1 MDNSVPN
8 NHTIFVDDQKEMEN
22 WTAAK
27 YFNTLPELVQ
37 RKYNRLSPEQL
48 KDQAFASTIED
59 EKDLK
64 KMKKRRETRYEELAE
79 ALDDQETVDRVMSHI
94 DLRRNLQKGKA
105 VKVADGVNGHA
116 DVYKWDFERKK

>member
-8 NHTIFVDDQKEMEN
+8 NHTIFVDDQEEMEN

-27 YFNTLPELVQ
+27 YFNTLP
-37 RKYNRLSPEQL
+37 SPEQL

>member
-8 NHTIFVDDQKEMEN
+8 NHTIFVDDQEEMEN

-48 KDQAFASTIED
+48 KDQAFASTI
-59 EKDLK
+59 
-64 KMKKRRETRYEELAE
+64 
-79 ALDDQETVDRVMSHI
+79 
-94 DLRRNLQKGKA
+94 
-105 VKVADGVNGHA
+105 
-116 DVYKWDFERKK
+116 

>member
-8 NHTIFVDDQKEMEN
+8 NHTIFVDDQEEMEN

-94 DLRRNLQKGKA
+94 DLRRNQQTRWQM
-105 VKVADGVNGHA
+105 V
-116 DVYKWDFERKK
+116 